1 LFSFV
6 KTLKGEDVDMHG
18 HVLMRDIRPPSIPE
32 ILDELDL
39 EAPRTRA
46 DCIDGPRPCPWVRC
60 EWHAL
65 WVLRSDR
72 LLPLKQYTD
81 EQLVEIISTMEHSC
95 VLDICDMGGAT
106 LDLAGEVLGTTRE
119 RIRQIIEEYAKVSRS
134 GVRFQTGAL
143 AKLRHPKTVRML
155 RVFWKD

>member
-1 LFSFV
+1 
-6 KTLKGEDVDMHG
+6 MHG

-32 ILDELDL
+32 ILDDL
-39 EAPRTRA
+39 EIEAPKTRA

-106 LDLAGEVLGTTRE
+106 LDLAGGVLGTTRE
-119 RIRQIIEEYAKVSRS
+119 RIRQIEEYAKVSRS